1 MTDAVVVGAVGLTTA
16 EATARRAQEGANDV
30 PPPPTPSL
38 ARRVV
43 REVRNPLSALLLAA
57 AFVSVF
63 VLGERGEGA
72 AIVAIVTL
80 NIAVSVV
87 QERRADVAVAALR
100 QLSAPRA
107 RVRRDGVSV
116 DIDVRDIVRGD
127 VLEAAAGDRVAAD
140 GELLEAVGLA
150 VDEQVLTGESMPVE
164 KAPGDEMLA
173 GTLIVRGRGTVE
185 VTATGARS
193 TLGRLAQSLGAKPT
207 TPLAIELRHTAARMT
222 ALAVLL
228 SAVLVPVAW
237 VRGSGDGA
245 LAEALLFGVALAV
258 AAIPEGLLAVVTLA
272 LSIGAQRMATRGAIV
287 RHLPAIEALGATSV
301 LCTDKTGTLTTG
313 RLRVAE
319 IVTVHGLDENMW
331 AAALRCNDAEGGTGD
346 PIEVAIREEAAR
358 LGLALPLGVR
368 VGERPFDAATRSMA
382 TLHDSGGRLVVSVKG
397 APEAVLARCKPAD
410 DVSRL
415 AAAADRLAGQG
426 RRVLAV
432 ADGSCDLDADGL
444 RLLGLFA
451 FEDPLRDST
460 RGAVDALAGA
470 GIRLVV
476 VTGDHPATAAAV
488 AHEAGL
494 ATDVVTGEELAG
506 MSSQARDIA
515 LASASVL
522 ARVDPSV
529 KVDLVAAHRARG
541 HVVAMTGDGVNDAPA
556 LRNADVGVAVS
567 VAAGTDVAREAADIV
582 LTDSNLGTVVEA
594 VREGR
599 RIYRNLVSV
608 VGYLVSGNLSEI
620 GVIVVGLALFPDVA
634 APLLPVQLLWVN
646 LVTDG
651 LPALALAV
659 DSPPDDLLRQPPRP
673 STERI
678 LHWRRQL
685 ALAGRGAVAA
695 AAVVTTA
702 LVAGATETD
711 DVRVR
716 LVAAL
721 PIVHLALAYVAR
733 GDRRTF
739 GPGWWRSRPLL
750 VAVALSVV
758 VHVAAF
764 TFEPVR
770 DVLGL
775 GPLPL
780 SGWLL
785 AAAAA
790 LLTVVVIDL
799 ARMVSRHLR
808 GEPTFTD

>member
-1 MTDAVVVGAVGLTTA
+1 MTDAVAVGAAGLTTA
-16 EATARRAQEGANDV
+16 EATARRAHEGANDV

-38 ARRVV
+38 ARRIV
-43 REVRNPLSALLLAA
+43 REVRNPLSALLIAA
-57 AFVSVF
+57 AFVSVV
-63 VLGERGEGA
+63 VLGEHGEGA
-72 AIVAIVTL
+72 AIVAIVVL

-116 DIDVRDIVRGD
+116 DIDARDIVRGD
-127 VLEAAAGDRVAAD
+127 LLEATAGDRLAAD
-140 GELLEAVGLA
+140 GVLLEGAAVA

-164 KAPGDEMLA
+164 KVPGDKLLA
-173 GTLIVRGRGTVE
+173 GTLMVRGRAVVE

-193 TLGRLAQSLGAKPT
+193 TLGRLAQSLGTSPT

-222 ALAVLL
+222 VLAVLL

-237 VRGSGDGA
+237 ARGSGDGA
-245 LAEALLFGVALAV
+245 FADALLFGVALAV

-272 LSIGAQRMATRGAIV
+272 LSIGAQRMAKRGAIV

-313 RLRVAE
+313 RLRVADVVVVDGRHE
-319 IVTVHGLDENMW
+319 GMW
-331 AAALRCNDAEGGTGD
+331 AAALRCNDADGATGD
-346 PIEVAIREEAAR
+346 PLEVAILDEAAR
-358 LGLALPLGVR
+358 LGVVAPLGDR

-382 TLHDSGGRLVVSVKG
+382 TLHETGGRLVVSVKG
-397 APEAVLARCKPAD
+397 APEAVLARCRPGT
-410 DVSRL
+410 DVESL
-415 AAAADRLAGQG
+415 ATAADRLAGQG

-432 ADGSCDLDADGL
+432 ADGSDDLDADGL
-444 RLLGLFA
+444 RPLGLFA
-451 FEDPLRDST
+451 FEDPLRESAP
-460 RGAVDALAGA
+460 GAVDALAGA

-476 VTGDHPATAAAV
+476 VTGDHPATASATARS
-488 AHEAGL
+488 AGL
-494 ATDVVTGEELAG
+494 GFDVVTGEELARLSPTG
-506 MSSQARDIA
+506 RDAA
-515 LASASVL
+515 LGSASVL

-556 LRNADVGVAVS
+556 LRTADVGVAVS

-582 LTDSNLGTVVEA
+582 VTDANLWTIVEA

-620 GVIVVGLALFPDVA
+620 GVIVAALVLFPEVA

-659 DSPPDDLLRQPPRP
+659 DTPPDDVLRQPPRP

-695 AAVVTTA
+695 AVVVATA
-702 LVAGATETD
+702 LMAGATETH

-721 PIVHLALAYVAR
+721 PVVHLALAYVAR

-739 GPGWWRSRPLL
+739 GRGWWRSPPLL
-750 VAVALSVV
+750 VAVTLSLVL
-758 VHVAAF
+758 HVAAF
-764 TFEPVR
+764 TFVPLR

-775 GPLPL
+775 GPLPP
-780 SGWLL
+780 SGWVLS
-785 AAAAA
+785 AAAA
-790 LLTVVVIDL
+790 LLTVVVIDV
-799 ARMVSRHLR
+799 ARTMSRRLW
-808 GEPTFTD
+808 G